1 MNIYDISKVAGVSI
15 ASVSRVINGAENVSE
30 KTRKKVLD
38 VIDQYGYTP
47 NAYARGLGRGSMK
60 TIGIMC
66 SDPTDMYLASAIN
79 FLETELRSQGYNSI
93 LCCTGFELENKKA
106 SFELLKSRQV
116 DAFILVGSQFIEP
129 NPEDNAYIIE
139 GAREHPVMIL
149 NGYLEGE
156 NIYCTVCD
164 EQGGMRNALHQLYDT
179 GARKFVYV
187 YSSVSYSGTQ
197 KLAGLHQGIAELGL
211 PQDALRTVHGHRRF
225 DEMAQL
231 LKEAFPDCALTTDM
245 IVGFPGE
252 TEEEFQ
258 QSLEFLPRCGFAHMH
273 IFPYSRREGTPAA
286 AMPDQVPKQVKAER
300 AAGAAAAAEELRLRY
315 NTAMLGTVAEVL
327 FEQTEDGLFTGHAPN
342 GVKVYA
348 KGEALH
354 NELRRVLLRELRKDG
369 VFGVLLP

>member
-116 DAFILVGSQFIEP
+116 DAFVLVGSQFIEP

-197 KLAGLHQGIAELGL
+197 KLAGLRQGIEELGL
-211 PQDALRTVHGHRRF
+211 PADALRTVHGHRRF
-225 DEMAQL
+225 DEMAKL
-231 LKEAFPDCALTTDM
+231 ATDACKERGGD
-245 IVGFPGE
+245 
-252 TEEEFQ
+252 
-258 QSLEFLPRCGFAHMH
+258 S
-273 IFPYSRREGTPAA
+273 EG
-286 AMPDQVPKQVKAER
+286 
-300 AAGAAAAAEELRLRY
+300 GLR
-315 NTAMLGTVAEVL
+315 
-327 FEQTEDGLFTGHAPN
+327 
-342 GVKVYA
+342 
-348 KGEALH
+348 KGS
-354 NELRRVLLRELRKDG
+354 LRRHPRLLGHLRCRCRQVCASHGPSDPG
-369 VFGVLLP
+369 GAPDRQLERLHPRSGLLSGADQCRRDAEGALPEDLSEPHDDPESGRG

>member
-116 DAFILVGSQFIEP
+116 DAFVLVGSQFIEP
-129 NPEDNAYIIE
+129 VPEDNAYIIE

-197 KLAGLHQGIAELGL
+197 KLAGLHQGIKELGL
-211 PQDALRTVHGHRRF
+211 PESALRTVHGHRRF
-225 DEMAQL
+225 DEMANL
-231 LKEAFPDCALTTDM
+231 LKEAYEKEAFDAILGSSDTSGVGAVKFARLMGLRIPEDLQIVSWNDSTLAVASSPELTSVD
-245 IVGFPGE
+245 
-252 TEEEFQ
+252 
-258 QSLEFLPRCGFAHMH
+258 
-273 IFPYSRREGTPAA
+273 
-286 AMPDQVPKQVKAER
+286 
-300 AAGAAAAAEELRLRY
+300 
-315 NTAMLGTVAEVL
+315 AMLKELCQKTCQNLMALLNPAEDENGEPIEAEIPKKTVIATRLV
-327 FEQTEDGLFTGHAPN
+327 T
-342 GVKVYA
+342 
-348 KGEALH
+348 
-354 NELRRVLLRELRKDG
+354 RETTR
-369 VFGVLLP
+369 F